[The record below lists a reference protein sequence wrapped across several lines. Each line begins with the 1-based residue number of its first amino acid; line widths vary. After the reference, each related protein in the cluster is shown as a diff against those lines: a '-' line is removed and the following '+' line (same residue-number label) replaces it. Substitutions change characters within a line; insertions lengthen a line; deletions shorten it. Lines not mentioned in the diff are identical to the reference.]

1 MKDVVMLLLTAA
13 FFGVCI
19 AYVWWCDR
27 IIGPDPADLSD
38 HDAATESVSPDTS
51 STAFAVAQTEGDVG
65 SA

>member
-27 IIGPDPADLSD
+27 IIGPDPIDLPDQSD
-38 HDAATESVSPDTS
+38 SPEFVSQTSPVAGAFGDTNRE
-51 STAFAVAQTEGDVG
+51 ARCGG
-65 SA
+65 